1 MQFQTSEK
9 IFYPKMQ
16 SVREAN
22 PLIFL
27 IDNLT
32 QLFVFKI
39 V

>member
-1 MQFQTSEK
+1 MK
-9 IFYPKMQ
+9 
-16 SVREAN
+16 SVRKAN
-22 PLIFL
+22 PFIFL

>member
-9 IFYPKMQ
+9 IFYPKK
-16 SVREAN
+16 SVREAS

-32 QLFVFKI
+32 QLFVFEI

>member
-9 IFYPKMQ
+9 IFYPKMK
-16 SVREAN
+16 SEAN
-22 PLIFL
+22 PLIFS